1 MLPLRDN
8 GDFNDSCLEQMMQ
21 SDPFEYLQNA
31 GNHPQTWILL
41 LGPLALLFL
50 LLVIL
55 GIYIRWQR
63 QKAYQKMEADLKSL
77 SALSS
82 GVKQD
87 QSTAI
92 ESTVSE
98 QQLVES
104 SSSEGMMSL
113 LRRGLLRTKDA
124 ISGGLEGIF
133 SSGAK
138 IDDSTLE
145 RIHEVLYRSDVGVQA
160 SDRLVG
166 KVRQTLSG
174 QTVDWP
180 TIRAAIAEA
189 AKTIFIDADR
199 PLNQPETGLYVLLI
213 VGVNGVGKTTTIG
226 KLASKFKSQ
235 GKSVML
241 CAADTYRAAAIEQLT
256 IWGERNDVP
265 VIKQQQGSDPAAVAY
280 DGVQAAKSRGVDVLI
295 IDTAGRLHNKNDLM
309 AELSKI
315 NKSIGKGCEGGPH
328 DTWIVVDATT
338 GQNATQQ
345 VKAFNEVTHITGIV
359 VTKLDGTAKGG
370 VIIGIAD
377 QFKIPIRYV
386 GVGEAVQ
393 DLRPFNPG
401 DFMDGI
407 LGV

>member
-1 MLPLRDN
+1 
-8 GDFNDSCLEQMMQ
+8 MQ

-31 GNHPQTWILL
+31 GNHNQTWILL
-41 LGPLALLFL
+41 LGPLGLLMALVVVLA
-50 LLVIL
+50 
-55 GIYIRWQR
+55 IYIRWQR
-63 QKAYQKMEADLKSL
+63 RRAAQNMEADLKSL
-77 SALSS
+77 STAMAD
-82 GVKQD
+82 KQD
-87 QSTAI
+87 QSAAI
-92 ESTVSE
+92 SSSVSK
-98 QQLVES
+98 QQLPES
-104 SSSEGMMSL
+104 SSAEGVISL
-113 LRRGLLRTKDA
+113 LKRGLIRTRDA
-124 ISGGLEGIF
+124 LSGGLEGIF

-138 IDDSTLE
+138 IDDGTLE

-160 SDRLVG
+160 SDRLVD

-180 TIRAAIAEA
+180 TIRSAIAEA
-189 AKTIFIDADR
+189 AKTIFVDAEQ
-199 PLNQPETGLYVLLI
+199 PLNQPESGLYVLLI

-241 CAADTYRAAAIEQLT
+241 CAADTYRAAAIEQLS
-256 IWGERNDVP
+256 IWGERNDVS
-265 VIKQQQGSDPAAVAY
+265 VIKQQQGSDPAAVAF
-280 DGVQAAKSRGVDVLI
+280 DGVQAAKSRGIDVLI

-338 GQNATQQ
+338 GQNAIQQ
-345 VKAFNEVTHITGIV
+345 VKAFNEVTKITGIV

-377 QFKIPIRYV
+377 QFKMPIRYV

-393 DLRPFNPG
+393 DLRPFNAS

>member
-1 MLPLRDN
+1 
-8 GDFNDSCLEQMMQ
+8 LE
-21 SDPFEYLQNA
+21 
-31 GNHPQTWILL
+31 
-41 LGPLALLFL
+41 
-50 LLVIL
+50 V
-55 GIYIRWQR
+55 
-63 QKAYQKMEADLKSL
+63 
-77 SALSS
+77 
-82 GVKQD
+82 
-87 QSTAI
+87 
-92 ESTVSE
+92 
-98 QQLVES
+98 
-104 SSSEGMMSL
+104 
-113 LRRGLLRTKDA
+113 
-124 ISGGLEGIF
+124 IF

-166 KVRQTLSG
+166 KVRDRLSG
-174 QTVDWP
+174 QMVDWP
-180 TIRAAIAEA
+180 TMRSAIADA
-189 AKTIFIDADR
+189 AKTIFSDAEQ
-199 PLNQPETGLYVLLI
+199 PLNQPASGLYVLLI

-226 KLASKFKSQ
+226 KLASKFKSE
-235 GKSVML
+235 GKRVML
-241 CAADTYRAAAIEQLT
+241 CAADTYRAAAIEQLS

-280 DGVQAAKSRGVDVLI
+280 DGVQAAKSRAIDVLI

-338 GQNATQQ
+338 GQNAAQQ
-345 VKAFNEVTHITGIV
+345 VKAFNEVTNITGIV

-393 DLRPFNPG
+393 DLRPFNAI